1 MAERVFSQLPL
12 KDKAFLIFLGQNPP
26 FALRAKTGVSLAIF
40 LGLGFRIWLNRLAK
54 LFLGCRRRTIR
65 RAPPIKAFLPPDEQ
79 ITCRAGVIGDEN
91 LSIKPIRRL
100 AAGKLGIKGAR

>member
-1 MAERVFSQLPL
+1 M
-12 KDKAFLIFLGQNPP
+12 
-26 FALRAKTGVSLAIF
+26 
-40 LGLGFRIWLNRLAK
+40 
-54 LFLGCRRRTIR
+54 RT
-65 RAPPIKAFLPPDEQ
+65 ANQAFLPPDEQ